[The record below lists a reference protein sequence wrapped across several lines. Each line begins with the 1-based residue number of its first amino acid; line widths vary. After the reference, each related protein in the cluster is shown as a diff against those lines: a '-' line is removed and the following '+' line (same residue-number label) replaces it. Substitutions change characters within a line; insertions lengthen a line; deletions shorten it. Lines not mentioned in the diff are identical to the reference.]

1 MQHASV
7 EASVVILVAWVV
19 VVVVLPGME
28 LWCSVEALFVVG
40 KVNESLK
47 VAVVYQE
54 ITFVALVLE
63 VIVQG

>member
-7 EASVVILVAWVV
+7 EASVVILVAWV